1 LGAFGSSG
9 LSVGFLCYFLDYF
22 GISLA
27 LFGICFV
34 LYANVY
40 VFPSFPNAFSRRSVV
55 EAAPQ
60 VRPTTT
66 PYGRF
71 VVDVCFEYSFHIW
84 ALLGMVV
91 GFGLTMSLQCFY
103 FERAACSHAKTGAL
117 KRNVFA
123 LLLFFSF
130 CSIQGTLLE
139 TIFAL
144 SGCFWCPLG
153 NFGELWA
160 SFVISL
166 KSLCSHHV

>member
-1 LGAFGSSG
+1 M
-9 LSVGFLCYFLDYF
+9 
-22 GISLA
+22 
-27 LFGICFV
+27 
-34 LYANVY
+34 
-40 VFPSFPNAFSRRSVV
+40 V

-60 VRPTTT
+60 ARPKTTAHARIVSE
-66 PYGRF
+66 GCF
-71 VVDVCFEYSFHIW
+71 VCSSHVL
-84 ALLGMVV
+84 ALLGQFGMVV

-123 LLLFFSF
+123 LLPFFSF

-166 KSLCSHHV
+166 KSLCSHRV